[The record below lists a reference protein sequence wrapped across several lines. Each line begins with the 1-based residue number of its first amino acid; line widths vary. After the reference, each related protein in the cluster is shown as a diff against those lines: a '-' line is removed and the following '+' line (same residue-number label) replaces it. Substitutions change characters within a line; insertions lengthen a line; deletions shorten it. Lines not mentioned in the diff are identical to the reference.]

1 MVEKKAAD
9 SSLQAYVVLVY
20 SVVLTVDVL
29 LLKKSICV
37 LNTRLLCFAR

>member
-9 SSLQAYVVLVY
+9 FSLQAYVVLVY

-29 LLKKSICV
+29 ILKESIRV
-37 LNTRLLCFAR
+37 LDTRLLSFAR